1 MINAEVA
8 ESLMNAMLV
17 GIMHNL
23 QKKIHEQIN
32 EIYKRKHFLL
42 TKNIFFDYNKNV
54 KLLKTEGR

>member
-1 MINAEVA
+1 
-8 ESLMNAMLV
+8 MLV

-23 QKKIHEQIN
+23 QKKIHEQTN